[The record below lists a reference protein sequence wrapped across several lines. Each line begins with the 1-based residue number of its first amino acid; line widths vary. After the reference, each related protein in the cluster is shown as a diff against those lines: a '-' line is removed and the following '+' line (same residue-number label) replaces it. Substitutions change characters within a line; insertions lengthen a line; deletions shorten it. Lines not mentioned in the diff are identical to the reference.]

1 MALTIPSIFKSC
13 TAKQNKSLSAIPSIR
28 QTPLSNEQEWVIE
41 VQRAIKEDIAGD
53 EDVRAQVS
61 IFCVPQA
68 LVLCKPEA
76 YVPQLFALGPYHHWR
91 PQLYDMERYKIAAA
105 RRIQGR
111 LNGVVEF
118 DGVVKKFVKKEYKI
132 RCHYH
137 KQLHVNGETLAW
149 MMAIDGSFLLE
160 FLQAIYFKNQPKAQ
174 QEAQPRTTLSKRME
188 HERAKVSFNMIVRDI
203 TMLENQIPLFL
214 LRKLFKLVYSQKDIA
229 DEELS
234 NILTE
239 FVREV
244 SPFKITVDSLILVMD
259 NFTRHAHLLEL
270 LYWTIVPKVKENAS
284 EINGVNEQNGTD
296 VESKEEIR
304 GDPTVV
310 QKAMKLLWKIL
321 SRINGAPI
329 RYIKRLIFSRPIMF
343 IVKCPWKMITALP
356 VFSLIKLPVKNLF
369 SQPTRKPKS
378 HYDRESDGEE
388 QPPLVEEIDIPS
400 VTELVRAGVKF
411 VPTSKDLTT
420 IRFDAKT
427 VTLYLPII
435 NLDNNT
441 EVVLRNLVAYEASVV
456 TGPMVF
462 TRYAELMYGVI
473 DTEEDVK
480 TLRENGILVNRMK
493 SDGEA
498 AELWNGMSKSV
509 RLTKVGF
516 LDKTIRDV
524 NEYYE
529 GRWSVK
535 CRVLMKK
542 YVYASWSILTFL
554 AAGLLIFLSC
564 VQAFCSVYSCNSRL
578 KQLINSADE
587 S

>member
-1 MALTIPSIFKSC
+1 MASTIK
-13 TAKQNKSLSAIPSIR
+13 ALSTISSTKK
-28 QTPLSNEQEWVIE
+28 TPLFNEQEWVIE
-41 VQRAIKEDIAGD
+41 VQRSIKEDIAD
-53 EDVRAQVS
+53 EDVKTRVS

-118 DGVVKKFVKKEYKI
+118 DGVVKKFVKEEYKI

-137 KQLHVNGETLAW
+137 KHLDVNGETLAW

-160 FLQAIYFKNQPKAQ
+160 FLQSIYFKNQDKAQ
-174 QEAQPRTTLSKRME
+174 REAQPMTVSKRIE
-188 HERAKVSFNMIVRDI
+188 HERAKVGFNMIIRDI

-214 LRKLFKLVYSQKDIA
+214 LRKLFKLVYSKKDIA

-244 SPFKITVDSLILVMD
+244 SPFKISDDSLILMMD

-270 LYWTIVPKVKENAS
+270 LYWTVVPKVKEHAS
-284 EINGVNEQNGTD
+284 EINQVNEQNGA
-296 VESKEEIR
+296 VESKEEIK
-304 GDPTVV
+304 GDPTIL
-310 QKAMKLLWKIL
+310 QKAMNWLWKLI
-321 SRINGAPI
+321 SSINGAPI

-343 IVKCPWKMITALP
+343 IVKCPWKIITALP
-356 VFSLIKLPVKNLF
+356 MFSLIKLPVENFF
-369 SQPTRKPKS
+369 SQLIPKRKSNDDKK
-378 HYDRESDGEE
+378 SDGEE

-427 VTLYLPII
+427 VTLHLPII
-435 NLDNNT
+435 SLDNNT

-480 TLRENGILVNRMK
+480 TLRENGVLVNRMK
-493 SDGEA
+493 SHGEA

-509 RLTKVGF
+509 RLSKVAF
-516 LDKTIRDV
+516 LDKTIGDV
-524 NEYYE
+524 NRYY
-529 GRWSVK
+529 GSRWGVK
-535 CRVLMKK
+535 CRMLMKK
-542 YVYASWSILTFL
+542 YVYASWPILTFL
-554 AAGLLIFLSC
+554 AVGLLIFLSC
-564 VQAFCSVYSCNSRL
+564 VQAFCSVYSCSSHL
-578 KQLINSADE
+578 TQLINSGDG